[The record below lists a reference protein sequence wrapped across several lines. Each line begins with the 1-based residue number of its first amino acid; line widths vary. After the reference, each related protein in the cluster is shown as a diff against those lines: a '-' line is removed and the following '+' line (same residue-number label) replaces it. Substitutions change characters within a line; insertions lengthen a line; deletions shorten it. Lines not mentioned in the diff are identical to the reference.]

1 MSHRLTFHKGPCKN
15 IHGHSYKMR
24 VEIEGETDENMMV
37 LDYYEIDKIIA
48 PIINSLDHAFVCSD
62 DDELMINFL
71 DTNGFKYIVING
83 FTTAEN
89 LVTYITNIIKPKF
102 EEHKN
107 IFMLKVRVYETLD
120 AYAER
125 KINLR

>member
-24 VEIEGETDENMMV
+24 IEIEGETNENMMV
-37 LDYYEIDKIIA
+37 LDYYDIDKIIA
-48 PIINSLDHAFVCSD
+48 PIINKLDHAFICSND
-62 DDELMINFL
+62 DDLMINFL
-71 DTNGFKYIVING
+71 DTNGFKYLVIDG

-89 LVTYITNIIKPKF
+89 LVTYITNIIKPQF
-102 EEHKN
+102 EAHKN
-107 IFMLKVRVYETLD
+107 IDVLKIRVYETLD

-125 KINLR
+125 KIELR